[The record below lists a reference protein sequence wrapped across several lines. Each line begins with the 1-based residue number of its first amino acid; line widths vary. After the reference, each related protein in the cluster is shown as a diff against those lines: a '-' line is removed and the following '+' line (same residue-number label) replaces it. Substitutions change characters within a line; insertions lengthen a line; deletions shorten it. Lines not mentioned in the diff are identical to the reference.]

1 MRFYL
6 GMRVRDI
13 GYILDE
19 FKANPERAMLIIG
32 IFVSV
37 IVLTYILTRR
47 RNDNQ

>member
-13 GYILDE
+13 GYLLDE
-19 FKANPERAMLIIG
+19 FKRNPERAMMIIG

-37 IVLTYILTRR
+37 IVLTYIFTRR
-47 RNDNQ
+47 GDDNQ